1 MASSSSSERWI
12 DGLQFSSLLWP
23 PPRDP
28 QQHKD
33 QVVAYVE
40 YFGQFTSEQFPDDIA
55 ELVRHQYPSTEKR
68 LLDDVLG
75 MINIYDPHFSF
86 CV

>member
-55 ELVRHQYPSTEKR
+55 EV
-68 LLDDVLG
+68 LDT
-75 MINIYDPHFSF
+75 
-86 CV
+86 